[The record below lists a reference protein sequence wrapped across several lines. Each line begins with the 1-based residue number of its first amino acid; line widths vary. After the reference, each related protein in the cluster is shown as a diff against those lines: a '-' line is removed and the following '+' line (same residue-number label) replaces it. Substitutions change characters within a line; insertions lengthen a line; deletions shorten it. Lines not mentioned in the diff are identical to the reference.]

1 MTLIRVFVNNKAV
14 EIEAGATA
22 ADAAHA
28 AGLTI
33 RPSDPPTITD
43 ARGIEIPADTTLGPG
58 SILRVLT
65 RRQDADAD
73 A

>member
-1 MTLIRVFVNNKAV
+1 MTLIRVFVTNKVV
-14 EIEAGATA
+14 EIEAG
-22 ADAAHA
+22 AAHA

-33 RPSDPPTITD
+33 RPSDSPTITD

>member
-1 MTLIRVFVNNKAV
+1 MIRVFVNNKVV

-28 AGLTI
+28 AGLII
-33 RPSDPPTITD
+33 RPSDPATVVFTD
-43 ARGIEIPADTTLGPG
+43 ARGIEIPADTSLGPG